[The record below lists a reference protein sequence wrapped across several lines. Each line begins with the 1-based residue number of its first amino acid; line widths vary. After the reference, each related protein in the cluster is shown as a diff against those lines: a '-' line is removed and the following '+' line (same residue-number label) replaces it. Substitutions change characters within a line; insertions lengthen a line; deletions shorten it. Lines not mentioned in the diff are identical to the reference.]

1 MIVAVRAIAITGDE
15 LGDELM
21 QVGIVAYQ
29 QDPFAAGVLG
39 NKLLKGRE
47 IAVWREGGRGE
58 DGRFEAN
65 LSSNELGRLTRALER
80 AGDDDVDLSLESGQ
94 NSGHQHA
101 LLLAFFD
108 QAPFGVKD
116 GIFARDARICVAHE
130 IEVHEVQPGGF

>member
-47 IAVWREGGRGE
+47 IAVWREGGRC
-58 DGRFEAN
+58 EAN

-108 QAPFGVKD
+108 QAPFG
-116 GIFARDARICVAHE
+116 
-130 IEVHEVQPGGF
+130 